1 MLFKFERQKLTIGEL
16 KSGKINQNI
25 LSDLES
31 RVVKFIISWLTGQK
45 EFAMP
50 TSGSTGTP
58 KETHLSRE
66 ALQYS
71 ARQSMEYI
79 DPTGSYQTTLLC
91 INPDYIGGLMVVIR
105 ALTHDLDVSMVAPTS
120 RLADVLGKEC
130 YDLVSMVPMQVQYL
144 LDHHPDTLLQFKTIL
159 IGGAPLPHEYIV
171 KLKSLKV
178 VRCFQTYGMT
188 ETASHIALKNLT
200 DGDDSFE
207 VLGDAEIQQD
217 NRGCLKV
224 KGSVTDHQWIQT
236 NDVVELTDPRHLRW
250 LGRADFVI
258 NSGGVKVHPEILEAS
273 LSSQLKMPFF
283 VAGLP
288 DASLGQKVVMI
299 VESPEPV
306 TLDFSHISQY
316 SRPKEV
322 YYSPGFSY
330 TPSGKVNRTETL
342 KKLNL

>member
-31 RVVKFIISWLTGQK
+31 RVVKFIFLWLSGQK
-45 EFAMP
+45 QFAMR
-50 TSGSTGTP
+50 TSGSTGAP

-66 ALQYS
+66 SLQYS

-79 DPTGSYQTTLLC
+79 DSTGKYKTTLLC

-105 ALTHDLDVSMVAPTS
+105 SLVYDLDISMVTPTA
-120 RLADVLGKEC
+120 RLADVVGDEY
-130 YDLVSMVPMQVQYL
+130 YDLVSMVPMQVQHL
-144 LDHHPDTLLQFKTIL
+144 LDHHPETLSQFKTIL
-159 IGGAPLPHEYIV
+159 IGGAPLPPEYIL
-171 KLKSLKV
+171 KLRSLKA

-200 DGDDSFE
+200 NGDDCFE
-207 VLGDAEIQQD
+207 VLGDAEVQLD
-217 NRGCLKV
+217 HRGCLRV
-224 KGSVTDHQWIQT
+224 MGSVTDHQWIQT
-236 NDVVELTDPRHLRW
+236 NDVVELIDPRHFRW

-288 DASLGQKVVMI
+288 DASLGQRVVMV
-299 VESPEPV
+299 VESPVPV
-306 TLDFSHISQY
+306 ALDFSHISKYNQP
-316 SRPKEV
+316 REV
-322 YYSPGFSY
+322 YYSPVFSY